1 MAGDLGGGQ
10 AGAPPAP
17 ATTSVDIIWV
27 MLALVVRL
35 LLDTEYAGII
45 GHNCVLPY
53 ILTLGLLYN
62 LGYVSTSTSTVSS
75 LLSAGKSSGF
85 FLTTES
91 S

>member
-10 AGAPPAP
+10 AGAVPPPAKGG
-17 ATTSVDIIWV
+17 VDIIWV

-35 LLDTEYAGII
+35 LLDTEFAGII

-62 LGYVSTSTSTVSS
+62 LGYVSTSTSAA
-75 LLSAGKSSGF
+75 L
-85 FLTTES
+85 
-91 S
+91 